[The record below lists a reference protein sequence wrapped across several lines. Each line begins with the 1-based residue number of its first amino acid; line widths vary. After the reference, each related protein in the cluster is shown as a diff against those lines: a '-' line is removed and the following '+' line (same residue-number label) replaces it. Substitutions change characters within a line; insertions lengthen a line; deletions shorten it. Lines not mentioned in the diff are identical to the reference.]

1 MWVPIFFKGEF
12 WAAMRS
18 TQRSE
23 SMHAFYGGILH
34 SKTSLVQFV
43 HKYDNVL
50 GAKEQRELEDD
61 AVDSKGVIPCA
72 TSSPIEKQSQ
82 QEYTT
87 SMFRDVQVE
96 FVKKADCRASV
107 VTEDW
112 PVVRMKVEEKKLVD
126 DTMICV
132 SYVVHFD
139 RSTQEVRCE
148 CNLFESSSVLCCHY
162 LKVFHSFKVYKV
174 PTCYVF
180 PRWSKNIKRKH
191 TYIKSSHDVSRSDV
205 SHNAFKGL
213 CAHFYNIAQ
222 EFVNDDDETALLH
235 AALEEK
241 RAKLSEHRA
250 KKRSRAWRRPT
261 PALVHKIQMF
271 SVLSTSNAHCWS
283 LQRAGQRVRGSD
295 QPLRSPSRNLVGGKT
310 RTLPQYNTCVNMT

>member
-1 MWVPIFFKGEF
+1 M
-12 WAAMRS
+12 
-18 TQRSE
+18 
-23 SMHAFYGGILH
+23 
-34 SKTSLVQFV
+34 
-43 HKYDNVL
+43 
-50 GAKEQRELEDD
+50 
-61 AVDSKGVIPCA
+61 
-72 TSSPIEKQSQ
+72 EKQSQ

-96 FVKKADCRASV
+96 FVKKDDCRASV

-112 PVVRMKVEEKKLVD
+112 PVVRMKVEEEKLVD

-148 CNLFESSSVLCCHY
+148 CNLFESSGVLCCHC
-162 LKVFHSFKVYKV
+162 LEVFHLFKVYKV
-174 PTCYVF
+174 PSCYVL

-191 TYIKSSHDVSRSDV
+191 SYIKSSHNVSRSDL

-222 EFVNDDDETALLH
+222 EFINDEDETNLLH
-235 AALEEK
+235 APLEET

-250 KKRSRAWRRPT
+250 KKRSESVAENHTSIGSQHSNVLDVVDIQAPSLVTTKGRPKSKRLGSNLEKSFKKSSQRKNKN
-261 PALVHKIQMF
+261 AS
-271 SVLSTSNAHCWS
+271 SVVRSNTYQDTSTGDLIARTVPEQVGSFMSLLSSFDKS
-283 LQRAGQRVRGSD
+283 
-295 QPLRSPSRNLVGGKT
+295 
-310 RTLPQYNTCVNMT
+310 